1 MLAETE
7 VGFAWLYVSTDY
19 FVKSMITRI
28 YKQNL
33 HRLENRKSY
42 SLIGH
47 FVCSS
52 AVEFMTEVAS
62 FTKVASIAENSA
74 SKPTLKVQESSMHLA
89 HTSEKSIVQL
99 QEVQDIIDKSSAKT
113 T

>member
-1 MLAETE
+1 
-7 VGFAWLYVSTDY
+7 
-19 FVKSMITRI
+19 MITRI

-74 SKPTLKVQESSMHLA
+74 SKPTSARIQHAFGTYFRKVHRA
-89 HTSEKSIVQL
+89 ITRGP
-99 QEVQDIIDKSSAKT
+99 
-113 T
+113 